1 MLKFPDRIDSKFRF
15 VLLSAGRAEQLVRGA
30 KPKTAQGLEK
40 PSRIA
45 MREIRDDLIDWDY
58 GPRPEVE
65 VEEVVPAE
73 VLES

>member
-15 VLLSAGRAEQLVRGA
+15 VLLSAQRAEQLVRGA
-30 KPKTAQGLEK
+30 QPKIEQGLAK

-45 MREIRDDLIDWDY
+45 MKEICDDLIDWDY
-58 GPRPEVE
+58 GPVPEVD
-65 VEEVVPAE
+65 VEEVASAE